1 MAVVDPSVQVVLV
14 SGCESIDAWAEPVAA
29 HLMEWERE
37 RMGRFAKSGDR
48 ARYAA
53 AHLLVRWALARRL
66 GEPALDLTLD
76 QTERGKPF
84 VTGPASAAGI
94 SFSLSHTRG
103 LVGCASWSEAPVGL
117 DLEALTRRLKVV
129 ELLDEVLSSDEREQW
144 DSHGGPGLERFLEIW
159 TLKEALSK
167 ALGVG
172 LGVAPAKWSFDLGS
186 SPIRRLRAL
195 PEEFGDPSHWQF
207 EQTRSPSGH
216 VVSLAIPNPAP
227 DPVAV
232 EWTRLEAPELLAAMA

>member
-1 MAVVDPSVQVVLV
+1 MSDILTILLVLPILGAVVVGALPQKETNL
-14 SGCESIDAWAEPVAA
+14 
-29 HLMEWERE
+29 
-37 RMGRFAKSGDR
+37 AK
-48 ARYAA
+48 
-53 AHLLVRWALARRL
+53 
-66 GEPALDLTLD
+66 
-76 QTERGKPF
+76 
-84 VTGPASAAGI
+84 
-94 SFSLSHTRG
+94 
-103 LVGCASWSEAPVGL
+103 
-117 DLEALTRRLKVV
+117 
-129 ELLDEVLSSDEREQW
+129 
-144 DSHGGPGLERFLEIW
+144 
-159 TLKEALSK
+159 
-167 ALGVG
+167 GVG